1 MQPKHDI
8 SISINFNAILTSLCL
23 FFMSDLYVSLAGDLG
38 FLSYF
43 IMIGTVDSVATLSTG
58 TLLRVLPTVPSAIN
72 ALHTKA
78 GSLT

>member
-1 MQPKHDI
+1 MMR
-8 SISINFNAILTSLCL
+8 SWWL
-23 FFMSDLYVSLAGDLG
+23 FQLFAGDFSQFTLVSLAGDFG